1 MTIIRTGPGLKLD
14 KKITWIENEE
24 EEICVI
30 SLDGIKDIC
39 EQPSLYYEPDKIAQP
54 GDVLMINERGSAEWI
69 NPMEKFNDK
78 DLREA
83 YPALGDAWQTLLAA
97 LQEYELAKKLVQD
110 HDG

>member
-69 NPMEKFNDK
+69 IQ
-78 DLREA
+78 LRNSTTKVLENLF
-83 YPALGDAWQTLLAA
+83 PP
-97 LQEYELAKKLVQD
+97 
-110 HDG
+110 